1 MVVYSESRM
10 SSIDINSFCVHVS
23 LNGRTLL
30 LYSESRM
37 SSIDINSF
45 CVHVSLNGS
54 VQ

>member
-10 SSIDINSFCVHVS
+10 SSIAINSFCVHVS
-23 LNGRTLL
+23 LNGIV
-30 LYSESRM
+30 YSESRM
-37 SSIDINSF
+37 SFIDINSF

>member
-1 MVVYSESRM
+1 MIFIKLIKILLSEPHEFEVVYNE
-10 SSIDINSFCVHVS
+10 N
-23 LNGRTLL
+23 
-30 LYSESRM
+30 RM